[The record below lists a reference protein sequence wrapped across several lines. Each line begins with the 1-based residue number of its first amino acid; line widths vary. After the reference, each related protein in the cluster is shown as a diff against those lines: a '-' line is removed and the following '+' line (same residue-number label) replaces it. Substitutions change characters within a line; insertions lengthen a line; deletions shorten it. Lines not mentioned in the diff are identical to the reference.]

1 MYASKKAEVAARTR
15 AALEDVA
22 RELFE
27 ARGFGE
33 VSAEEIVAAAGVT
46 RGALYH
52 HFGGKEGLF
61 EAVAEAA
68 MRRLHANIANAASGA
83 IDPLGALKL
92 GMQRFLE
99 LTTAPRLQRVLFV
112 DAPAVLGWRRWRE
125 LDERYGFGLLKQA
138 IDLAMAAGQLRPR
151 SNELVA
157 HILLSAMI
165 EAAMLIANS
174 PRKAELRDEAQA
186 MLARL
191 IDGFA

>member
-1 MYASKKAEVAARTR
+1 MYANKKAELAARTR
-15 AALEDVA
+15 ALLEDVA

-27 ARGFGE
+27 ARGFAD

-52 HFGGKEGLF
+52 HYGGKDGLF

-68 MRRLHANIANAASGA
+68 MRRLHDNIAKAAAGA
-83 IDPLGALKL
+83 TDPLGALKL

-99 LTTAPRLQRVLFV
+99 LTTPPRVQRVLFV

-138 IDLAMAAGQLRPR
+138 VDLAIAAGQLRTQ
-151 SNELVA
+151 SSELVA

-174 PRKAELRDEAQA
+174 PRKAELRDESQI